1 MSARTGLC
9 TIRDGQLAMT
19 DATYTLVITG
29 DGSYTLYLP
38 EFDEH
43 MHSLS
48 GAYEEALLK
57 HVGPSGI
64 LERKKSALQV
74 LDVGFGLGYNSLALL
89 AELERCGYRGA
100 VTVVALEQDRSLAD
114 ALTSIRFYDFR
125 ERLYVSLKEAYLRGS
140 STAGNASISVL
151 FGDARSR
158 VMPLPGNTFD
168 AVFFDPFS
176 PSRNPELW
184 SVDFFRQVYRTM
196 NDQAVLTTYSSAP
209 QVRAALREAGFLI
222 GRGPSVGGKRE
233 GTLASKSSIVP
244 ELTAHDMAMVMA
256 GGRGVPYRDPDL
268 NADRETIRGWRRDEM
283 KRLRSKTSDQ

>member
-1 MSARTGLC
+1 
-9 TIRDGQLAMT
+9 MT
-19 DATYTLVITG
+19 HATYKLVKTG

-57 HVGPSGI
+57 HVRPSGI
-64 LERKKSALQV
+64 LDRKKSALQV
-74 LDVGFGLGYNSLALL
+74 LDVGFGLGYNTLALL
-89 AELERCGYRGA
+89 AELEGSGYRGA
-100 VTVVALEQDRSLAD
+100 VTVAALEQDRSLAD
-114 ALTSIRFYDFR
+114 ALTSVRFDDFR
-125 ERLYVSLKEAYLRGS
+125 ERLYAIIKEAYRRGL
-140 STAGNASISVL
+140 STAGNVSISVL
-151 FGDARSR
+151 FGDARGR
-158 VMPLPGNTFD
+158 VMPLPGKIFD

-244 ELTAHDMAMVMA
+244 ELTAADMAMVMA
-256 GGRGVPYRDPDL
+256 GGRGVPYRDPQL
-268 NADRETIRGWRRDEM
+268 NADRETIRRWRRDEM
-283 KRLRSKTSDQ
+283 KRLRSTASDQ